1 MPYRQIFEPYGNS
14 LNLGMFFGAGTN
26 KFNTEDFLTW
36 ANQNNL
42 SKSDIEK
49 VLANQSRFT
58 TDSALTYDAK
68 TDSIGFSGLSE
79 NVVNNSSNN
88 SGNIFTNALGAL
100 GKPVIGQDNVFSNFA
115 KQSGFGDKYG
125 SISDIMNDSSLSDK
139 AKENILGSYNQFQNS
154 QVTWGD
160 VGKFGLGLATTGW
173 NMYNQH
179 KALKMQKEAFNE
191 TRAMNRANY
200 AMQAKAYNNNLRNQQ
215 SGRSFNGMSG
225 SAKLALGREYNSRK
239 ANETY

>member
-1 MPYRQIFEPYGNS
+1 MPLKQIFEPYSNS
-14 LNLGMFFGAGTN
+14 LNLGMFFGTGTN
-26 KFNTEDFLTW
+26 KFNTEDFLIW
-36 ANQNNL
+36 ANENNL
-42 SKSDIEK
+42 PKSEIEK

-58 TDSALTYDAK
+58 RDSTLNFNTKTNSLDFSNLTEQ
-68 TDSIGFSGLSE
+68 IGG
-79 NVVNNSSNN
+79 NTSNT
-88 SGNIFTNALGAL
+88 SGNIFTNALGVL

-125 SISDIMNDSSLSDK
+125 SITDIMNDNSLSDK
-139 AKENILGSYNQFQNS
+139 TKENILGSYNQFQNS

-160 VGKFGLGLATTGW
+160 VGKFGLGLGMTGW

-179 KALKMQKEAFNE
+179 KALKMQKKAFNE
-191 TRAMNRANY
+191 TKAMNRANY

-215 SGRSFNGMSG
+215 SGRSFEGMSG
-225 SAKLALGREYNSRK
+225 AATRQLGREYQSRK